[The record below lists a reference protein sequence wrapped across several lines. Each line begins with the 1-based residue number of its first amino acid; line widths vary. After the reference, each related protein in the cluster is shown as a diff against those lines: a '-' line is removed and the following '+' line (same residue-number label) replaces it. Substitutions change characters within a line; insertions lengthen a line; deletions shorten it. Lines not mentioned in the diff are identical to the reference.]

1 MRYAVAMLSG
11 VLLVAGQSYAQNK
24 VEVADLAHHPIEADF
39 ASGGRLELHLRAGEI
54 HIVGTDDGK
63 FTVRAGGKRGS
74 DSTDIR
80 AQFDHFSKD
89 GKLSVT
95 GGPDGDV
102 TITVGV
108 PRNTDLVVRVTAG
121 EVDVEGITGNKD
133 IELLAGNLTVGVGD
147 PGDYFRVRASVTT
160 GNIDAT
166 PFGQS
171 RGGLFRSFEK
181 TGHGRYK
188 LVAHVGAGDLKLI

>member
-1 MRYAVAMLSG
+1 MRYAVAMLAG
-11 VLLVAGQSYAQNK
+11 TLFLVGQSYAQNK
-24 VEVADLAHHPIEADF
+24 VEIADLAHHPIVADF

-54 HIVGTDDGK
+54 HIVGSDDGK
-63 FTVRAGGKRGS
+63 ITVRAGGRRGS

-80 AQFDHFSKD
+80 ALFDHFSRS
-89 GKLSVT
+89 GKLNVA

-102 TITVGV
+102 SITVSV
-108 PRNTDLVVRVTAG
+108 PKSTDLKVHVTAG
-121 EVDVEGITGNKD
+121 DVEVQGIKGNKD

-147 PGDYFRVRASVTT
+147 PADYFRVQASVTT

-166 PFGQS
+166 PFGES
-171 RGGLFRSFEK
+171 RGGLFRSFQK

-188 LVAHVGAGDLKLI
+188 LVAHVGAGDLKLK

>member
-11 VLLVAGQSYAQNK
+11 MLILAGQACAQNK
-24 VEVADLAHHPIEADF
+24 VEIADLAHHPIEADF
-39 ASGGRLELHLRAGEI
+39 PSGGRLELHLRAGEI
-54 HIVGTDDGK
+54 HIVGGDEDK
-63 FTVRAGGKRGS
+63 ISVRIGGRAGS

-80 AQFDHFSKD
+80 AQFEHFSRIA
-89 GKLSVT
+89 KLSVA
-95 GGPDGDV
+95 GGPDSGV
-102 TITVGV
+102 KITVSV
-108 PRNTDLVVRVTAG
+108 PRNTDLKAHITAG
-121 EVDVEGITGNKD
+121 DVEVQGITGNKD

-147 PGDYFRVRASVTT
+147 PAGYFRVHASVTT

-166 PFGQS
+166 PFGES

-188 LVAHVGAGDLKLI
+188 LAAHVGAGDLTLK

>member
-1 MRYAVAMLSG
+1 MRYAVA
-11 VLLVAGQSYAQNK
+11 LLAGTLFLVGQSYAQNRL
-24 VEVADLAHHPIEADF
+24 EVADLAHHPIESDF

-54 HIVGTDDGK
+54 HIVGSDDGK
-63 FTVRAGGKRGS
+63 ITVRAGGRRGS

-80 AQFDHFSKD
+80 ALFDHFSRS

-102 TITVGV
+102 SITVSV
-108 PRNTDLVVRVTAG
+108 PKSTDLKVHVTAG
-121 EVDVEGITGNKD
+121 DVEVQGITGNKD

-147 PGDYFRVRASVTT
+147 PADYFRVQASVTT

-166 PFGQS
+166 PFGES
-171 RGGLFRSFEK
+171 RGGLFRSFQK

-188 LVAHVGAGDLKLI
+188 LVAHVGAGDLKLK